1 MRDSSCCINAKCNG
15 SVDRRNFC
23 QWRMA
28 TLNGKSLFNRMLTS
42 GQHALSIV
50 DSFAH
55 AKWLRLSLFN
65 LAAEHAVHLIPLPA
79 LADNYIWLLYDDAGD
94 AVVVDPGEDA
104 PVEQALTARN
114 LRLQAIL
121 LTHHHA
127 DHVAGAAALRA
138 HHGVPVYA
146 PDDARIESATVRV
159 GDGERVDLAQPRA
172 SFEVIAVP
180 GHTLS
185 HVAYFGE
192 GVLLAGDTLFSLG
205 CGRLFEGNPAQ
216 MLHSLDRLAALPANT
231 LLCCGHEYTAANGRF
246 ALEIEPGN
254 TALSQRMDAVAA
266 LRRQQQPSLPVSMA
280 SELATNP
287 FLRTDT
293 PAIVTWGRQLIPPP
307 GDRVARFAAV
317 RAAKDA
323 FRA

>member
-1 MRDSSCCINAKCNG
+1 MPNG
-15 SVDRRNFC
+15 CV
-23 QWRMA
+23 
-28 TLNGKSLFNRMLTS
+28 
-42 GQHALSIV
+42 
-50 DSFAH
+50 
-55 AKWLRLSLFN
+55 SLFN

-79 LADNYIWLLYDDAGD
+79 LADNYIWLLHDDAGD
-94 AVVVDPGEDA
+94 AVVVDPGDDA
-104 PVEQALTARN
+104 PVEQALVARN

-127 DHVAGAAALRA
+127 DHVAGAAALHAR
-138 HHGVPVYA
+138 HGVPVYA
-146 PDDARIESATVRV
+146 PDDARIESTTVQVR
-159 GDGERVDLAQPRA
+159 DSEHIDLAQPRA

-205 CGRLFEGNPAQ
+205 CGRLFEGTPAQ
-216 MLHSLDRLAALPANT
+216 MLHSLDRIATLPANT

-246 ALEIEPGN
+246 ARQIEPDN
-254 TALSQRMDAVAA
+254 TALSQRMDTVAA
-266 LRRQQQPSLPVSMA
+266 LRRQQQPSLPVSLA

-287 FLRTDT
+287 FLRTDA
-293 PAIVTWGRQLIPPP
+293 PAVVDWGRQQVPVP
-307 GDRVARFAAV
+307 DNRVARFAAV

-323 FRA
+323 FRT